1 MNLESSSADTKTEN
15 GTNASPGCSTSI
27 SQDDAKSWRSFPAKE
42 SNQQGKGSMPR
53 NPKSRDLPT
62 ASARPR
68 NPLDL
73 RPLIPPKSHVLHSGT
88 CGTEAKHRKQ
98 PSQPFD
104 SQLQNQ
110 EGVHKKREMT
120 GNTKHKPPKP
130 NKPQSPPKPQHICTS
145 GAHTVTTITLEKEK
159 NEKATTR
166 SYVKWQKQLF
176 EEKQRSLNELS
187 KRSTQLPSE
196 AKQSPMPQHRSYA
209 HTENTTTLHSE
220 KTLYIS
226 QQRQLHE
233 GRQKLV
239 SQSLGP
245 SKRGFNSTE
254 IKQSPTPQHR
264 SHAHTETTKT
274 LEREHSEKTSYVS
287 QQRRLYEGRQRL
299 VAQSPGPSKRGFNP
313 AEIEQSSPLQTR
325 ALSVPIPRSPYS
337 AYLVKKK
344 SGASAEPPTFR
355 TLSLSVSLQQNH
367 SISEG
372 NELPVKQAPA
382 TDLCREKG
390 VTYSESQDYQLA
402 SSGPTCTTVAESS
415 ILVSKRLTT
424 TRHGKDSLY
433 TYILSTR
440 SVRVHLPPLSIG
452 SERRRFTFNSSSQ
465 SLLDRARQLSGNRK
479 WCDQPEVC
487 VLELWPP
494 SYNMHTEKTTY
505 LKVTSQSG

>member
-1 MNLESSSADTKTEN
+1 MNLECSSADKKTEN
-15 GTNASPGCSTSI
+15 RTTASPERI
-27 SQDDAKSWRSFPAKE
+27 SQDGTKNWGSFPDKE
-42 SNQQGKGSMPR
+42 SNQQGKRSVPR
-53 NPKSRDLPT
+53 SPKSRDLP
-62 ASARPR
+62 AVSARAR
-68 NPLDL
+68 NPVD
-73 RPLIPPKSHVLHSGT
+73 RPLIPPKPHVLHSGA

-104 SQLQNQ
+104 SQLQSQ

-120 GNTKHKPPKP
+120 GNTKHKLPKP
-130 NKPQSPPKPQHICTS
+130 NKPQPPPKPQHICTS

-159 NEKATTR
+159 NEKTTTR
-166 SYVKWQKQLF
+166 SYVKCQKQLF
-176 EEKQRSLNELS
+176 EEKQRSLNEPSNRNTKLP
-187 KRSTQLPSE
+187 PSE
-196 AKQSPMPQHRSYA
+196 AKQSPMPQHRSHA
-209 HTENTTTLHSE
+209 HSEDTTTLHSE

-226 QQRQLHE
+226 QRRQLYE

-239 SQSLGP
+239 SQSPGP
-245 SKRGFNSTE
+245 SKKGFNPTE
-254 IKQSPTPQHR
+254 IKQSPMPQHR
-264 SHAHTETTKT
+264 SHAHTKTATT

-299 VAQSPGPSKRGFNP
+299 VVQSPRPSKRGFNP
-313 AEIEQSSPLQTR
+313 AEIEQPPPLQTR
-325 ALSVPIPRSPYS
+325 ALSVPLPRSPYS

-344 SGASAEPPTFR
+344 SGSSAEPPTFR

-382 TDLCREKG
+382 TDLCREEG

-402 SSGPTCTTVAESS
+402 SSGSTCTTVAESS
-415 ILVSKRLTT
+415 VLVSKRLIT

-440 SVRVHLPPLSIG
+440 SLRVHLPSLSIG

-465 SLLDRARQLSGNRK
+465 SLLDRARQLSGNRR

-487 VLELWPP
+487 VLEFVWPP
-494 SYNMHTEKTTY
+494 YIPFGWINNAILCTRI
-505 LKVTSQSG
+505 LLL